1 MVEIF
6 GITAASYGWCMKW
19 KNPCPVHKEYRK
31 GCAVLYCATGCVLFG
46 ERLLYFWKAPSCLS
60 RGQRYGLHPV
70 LSSWC
75 SLFLRVSWENGH
87 VTVSRFHRPMET
99 QSVKQLTRVSNYEL
113 NLFCKKVA
121 LVLFSERKKKKKS
134 NSNHFEVSFLHSLG
148 DLACKILIKKN
159 ILC

>member
-1 MVEIF
+1 MNLNYLYSCEHGRDF
-6 GITAASYGWCMKW
+6 WNHCSKLWMMHEMKKSLPSAQGIQ
-19 KNPCPVHKEYRK
+19 K
-31 GCAVLYCATGCVLFG
+31 GLCCAVLYCATGCVLFG
-46 ERLLYFWKAPSCLS
+46 ERLLYFWKAPSRLS

-99 QSVKQLTRVSNYEL
+99 QSVKQLIRVSNYEL

-121 LVLFSERKKKKKS
+121 LVLFSERKKKKKAIQIILKF
-134 NSNHFEVSFLHSLG
+134 HSFIH
-148 DLACKILIKKN
+148 
-159 ILC
+159 